1 MQLLINGN
9 KGALFV
15 LIPGDGGGS
24 GGRRWGCSHRTNRA
38 AGTWGGEG
46 SIHGSGGWIVPLLFT
61 ILNFQTLCNYQMWH
75 PTEAIDSPWTA
86 LSNFKQLQRL
96 GGGVDIR
103 TMLSNVGPFS
113 PTHPDNTS
121 LFCNNWP
128 VDLYRLVD
136 GLHKLLLH
144 IYACIYVYCGLRWS
158 LGLHNYSQLG
168 VHYGIMLRVVLYNYT
183 DNLCNYY

>member
-1 MQLLINGN
+1 MQLIINGN

-86 LSNFKQLQRL
+86 LSNFKQLQRF
-96 GGGVDIR
+96 GGELTFGQCY
-103 TMLSNVGPFS
+103 
-113 PTHPDNTS
+113 PTLDHFPQPTQTIPRYSALIDQSICIVWWMVCTS
-121 LFCNNWP
+121 
-128 VDLYRLVD
+128 Y
-136 GLHKLLLH
+136 LLH
-144 IYACIYVYCGLRWS
+144 IYACIYVYCSLRWS

-183 DNLCNYY
+183 DNLLM